1 MGEMQV
7 GPRAVNDGDFSGG
20 RAARTGEALF
30 GMIHPRFYEQ
40 AKRGNLYS
48 GHTAVTGVAPGT
60 AIGTTAAFALYNPA
74 GSGFDLVMLEADMSY
89 LSGTL
94 GIGFVSY
101 VGHTNPAQAAITG
114 TAIPVVN
121 GKVSGA
127 AGVGKPLTTATV
139 PASGSPFRL
148 FANLPPILASS
159 VVTPWRSPT
168 RSTAQSSFRRV
179 AACRFRRPRRPA
191 RRRWSSS
198 ACCGRKCRS
207 NDRPETRRIARAVYL
222 AGPGR
227 PSARTRAMRRE

>member
-1 MGEMQV
+1 MGEMLV
-7 GPRAVNDGDFSGG
+7 GPRQVNDADFSGG
-20 RAARTGEALF
+20 RAARTGEALV

-74 GSGFDLVMLEADMSY
+74 GSGFDLVMMQADMSY

-101 VGHTNPAQAAITG
+101 VGHLNPAQAAITG

-159 VVTPWRSPT
+159 VVTPWRFTDVIDGAIVIPPGCGVSLQA
-168 RSTAQSSFRRV
+168 TA
-179 AACRFRRPRRPA
+179 AAGTAPLVLYGVTWEEVP
-191 RRRWSSS
+191 
-198 ACCGRKCRS
+198 
-207 NDRPETRRIARAVYL
+207 I
-222 AGPGR
+222 
-227 PSARTRAMRRE
+227 